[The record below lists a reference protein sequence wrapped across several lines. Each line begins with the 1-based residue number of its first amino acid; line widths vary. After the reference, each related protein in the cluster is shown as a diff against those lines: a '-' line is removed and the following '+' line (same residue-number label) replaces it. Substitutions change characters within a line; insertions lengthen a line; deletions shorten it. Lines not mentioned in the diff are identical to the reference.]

1 MRRWVYSL
9 GIAAALL
16 LAVSAAVPTP
26 YWIIAPGSAVEL
38 SRRIAVDGHAPS
50 SDRFY
55 LTDVTVTRAT
65 VLTLAAG
72 VVPGIRVVRRDAVLP
87 DGATQRQYD
96 RVLVDSMLQSQG
108 VAALVAEREA
118 GLRVPDPGHAVV
130 IVGILEGSPAAR
142 VLEIGDALLF
152 VGGRHIE
159 EPNDVARALRSVAAG
174 TAVAADVRRGG
185 RIVHV
190 IVPTIATAS
199 GRRFGIR
206 LVRQI
211 QQPNLPVAV
220 RFSLGNIAGSSG
232 GLMFALQ
239 IYGSLHSVHRGN
251 GDAIAGTGVLASDGT
266 IGPIDGT
273 LQKLIAAKRAGARVF
288 LVPRENYAD
297 IADQHEIR
305 IIPVATFREALAA
318 LRT

>member
-1 MRRWVYSL
+1 VRRWVYSL

-16 LAVSAAVPTP
+16 LAASAAVPTP

-65 VLTLAAG
+65 VLTLVAG
-72 VVPGIRVVRRDAVLP
+72 VVPGIRVVRRSAVLP
-87 DGATQRQYD
+87 EGATQRQYD

-130 IVGILEGSPAAR
+130 IAGILEGSPASR
-142 VLEIGDALLF
+142 VLEIGDALLV
-152 VGGRHIE
+152 VGGRHID
-159 EPNDVARALRSVAAG
+159 EPNDVARVLRGVAVGARV
-174 TAVAADVRRGG
+174 TADVRRGG
-185 RIVHV
+185 RTVHV

-220 RFSLGNIAGSSG
+220 RYSLGNIAGSSG

-239 IYGSLHSVHRGN
+239 IYGSLHSVHHGN
-251 GDAIAGTGVLASDGT
+251 GNAIAGTGVLATDGT

-297 IADQHEIR
+297 IAGQREIR

-318 LRT
+318 LRS